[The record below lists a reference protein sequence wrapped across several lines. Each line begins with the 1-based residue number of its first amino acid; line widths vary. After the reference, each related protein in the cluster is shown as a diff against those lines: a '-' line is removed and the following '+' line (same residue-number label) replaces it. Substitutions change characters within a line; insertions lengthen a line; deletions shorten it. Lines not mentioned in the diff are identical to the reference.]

1 MNVIRSAIV
10 VYISV
15 FKVYKFHCISIVRL
29 DIYYHYYSQSFF
41 LLQKADPCASFPCE
55 QGGTCTKLSDSTFSC
70 SCVPGYNPAT
80 NCATGMALHT
90 LAKLALWTYLKSNRH
105 KKPLTS
111 KCMLIYSF
119 LFLTVLINTL
129 KNEKN
134 IWKRKSKILNKNE
147 P

>member
-80 NCATGMALHT
+80 NCATGMALRT
-90 LAKLALWTYLKSNRH
+90 LAKLAL
-105 KKPLTS
+105 
-111 KCMLIYSF
+111 
-119 LFLTVLINTL
+119 
-129 KNEKN
+129 
-134 IWKRKSKILNKNE
+134 
-147 P
+147 